1 MMENNI
7 RFARV
12 VRNEEGR
19 WFLQIA
25 KCYDLS
31 PENVEWRGQPSMG
44 KWVMT
49 PTIDLQEALIPC
61 ENEHS
66 AMILLA
72 SHYKHEL
79 ERTQ

>member
-1 MMENNI
+1 MGNNI
-7 RFARV
+7 RFAKV
-12 VRNEEGR
+12 MRNAAGS

-31 PENVEWRGQPSMG
+31 PENVEWQCDEQLG
-44 KWVMT
+44 KYVMT
-49 PTIDLQEALIPC
+49 PSVDLQDALIPC
-61 ENEHS
+61 KNEQE
-66 AMILLA
+66 AMVLLA